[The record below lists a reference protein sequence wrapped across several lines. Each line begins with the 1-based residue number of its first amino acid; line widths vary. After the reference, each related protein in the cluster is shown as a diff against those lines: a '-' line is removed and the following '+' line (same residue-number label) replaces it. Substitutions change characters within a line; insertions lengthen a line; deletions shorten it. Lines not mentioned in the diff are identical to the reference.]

1 MEPDAGDPGIARAG
15 AAVAAR
21 RRELDIKQRNLAKF
35 KIINAGAL
43 IAFEKG
49 RSWPRERTRA
59 KLEEI
64 LQWPAGTIATIRY
77 GGQVPGAAPEP
88 PADDGAASLIAG
100 TVEVAMTTLG
110 AAIESLPADDDPEFS
125 ARATVILAELRKL
138 EAVVARA
145 AQHSRGTPDVVLAL
159 RTVRGCYDDL
169 MFRAAAAPGA
179 TLGQRLYAARRRANL
194 SAAETANAA
203 GLPVELVVAVEAGEP
218 AADTD
223 TAALNEP
230 HRLTRWLILGPVP
243 LPDLVRNV
251 GDVLSRA
258 DSLFG
263 TADPD
268 AAATAADQLTDA
280 TDVIRSGQEQAAAMS
295 GDAITNYA
303 DFAQGTR
310 DALDHLSGVESDLG
324 HRLQE
329 AAEAVTA
336 ANTASQS
343 ALDVVSSASDA
354 LEHLTDTPAAELA
367 VIHALR
373 AQVGHE
379 LELIRTHQAV
389 AEQLG
394 AQLRGLG
401 Y

>member
-1 MEPDAGDPGIARAG
+1 MEEDAGDPGIARAG

-138 EAVVARA
+138 ESVVARA
-145 AQHSRGTPDVVLAL
+145 AQRSRGTPDVVLAL
-159 RTVRGCYDDL
+159 RTVRGRYDDL

-179 TLGQRLYAARRRANL
+179 TLGQRLYASRRRANL
-194 SAAETANAA
+194 TAAETANAA
-203 GLPVELVVAVEAGEP
+203 GLPVELVDAVEAGEP
-218 AADTD
+218 AADAD
-223 TAALNEP
+223 TGALID
-230 HRLTRWLILGPVP
+230 LI
-243 LPDLVRNV
+243 
-251 GDVLSRA
+251 A
-258 DSLFG
+258 SLDG
-263 TADPD
+263 
-268 AAATAADQLTDA
+268 
-280 TDVIRSGQEQAAAMS
+280 
-295 GDAITNYA
+295 
-303 DFAQGTR
+303 
-310 DALDHLSGVESDLG
+310 
-324 HRLQE
+324 
-329 AAEAVTA
+329 
-336 ANTASQS
+336 
-343 ALDVVSSASDA
+343 
-354 LEHLTDTPAAELA
+354 
-367 VIHALR
+367 
-373 AQVGHE
+373 
-379 LELIRTHQAV
+379 
-389 AEQLG
+389 
-394 AQLRGLG
+394 
-401 Y
+401 